1 MVTMKELDVPKS
13 GTRGTTVSY
22 RTRYGQISRQL
33 VVPHDPRTPVQVSRR
48 AGFGRARF
56 LWGKLTDAQRAAW
69 NRTAGGKSTR
79 RRLNQ
84 SGPLSGYLLFVK
96 INCNLAAVGLEMVL
110 DPPEVPD
117 FEPSPVGA
125 LAITNPNG
133 VTALKLSLSA
143 RPSGHI
149 VVSGSKPRSPGRT
162 SEDHFAILGLLDDPV
177 RGMNDFTALYV
188 AKYGVPPAGSRVF
201 IQTTQQ
207 IDGWQDLPKVTSAVV
222 PVA

>member
-1 MVTMKELDVPKS
+1 MARSPASLWCPT
-13 GTRGTTVSY
+13 TRA
-22 RTRYGQISRQL
+22 RL
-33 VVPHDPRTPVQVSRR
+33 VQVSRR

-69 NRTAGGKSTR
+69 NRTAGGKRTR

-117 FEPSPVGA
+117 FEPSPVRA
-125 LAITNPNG
+125 LSITNSNG
-133 VTALKLSLSA
+133 EVALGLSLSA
-143 RPSGHI
+143 RPAGRI

-162 SEDHFAILGLLDDPV
+162 SEDHFAILGLLEDPV
-177 RGMNDFTALYV
+177 RGVNDFTALYV
-188 AKYGVPPAGSRVF
+188 AKYGLPPAGSRVF
-201 IQTTQQ
+201 IQTAQQ
-207 IDGWQDLPKVTSAVV
+207 IDGWQDVPRVTSAVV
-222 PVA
+222 PVS